1 MPDSRIK
8 DFTEEWFKCYQAKYS
23 LSPMWGGKEAKR
35 TQDMWK
41 WVDKNGV
48 DPGKVYEA
56 ILNYFNDDGFAK
68 EQAHPLE
75 LFFKGISKYMQAPKK
90 TPEQHGKD
98 IIEKAKKMF
107 MESQVR
113 IEERLKVEDKTLS
126 DFGMYFAERYS
137 KDELGCAEW
146 VKKQRVTMNIS
157 EAMKD
162 KESRI
167 YQLWVKEGKAARE
180 YFGSEMVSKLWKSE
194 PSQKP
199 ISEQIKK
206 AKEIEINS

>member
-1 MPDSRIK
+1 MADPRIREFIDEYHK
-8 DFTEEWFKCYQAKYS
+8 SYLIAYKVKPIIT
-23 LSPMWGGKEAKR
+23 GKEAAR
-35 TQDMWK
+35 VQAMWK
-41 WVDKNGV
+41 YCDENSIEQL
-48 DPGKVYEA
+48 KVYEA
-56 ILNYFNDDGFAK
+56 LNNYFNDQGFVK

-75 LFFKGISKYMQAPKK
+75 LFFKGIVKYMQPAKK
-90 TPEQHGKD
+90 TPEEHGKD

-113 IEERLKVEDKTLS
+113 IENRLKVEDKTLS
-126 DFGMYFAERYS
+126 DFGMYFAQRYT
-137 KDELGCAEW
+137 KDEMGCAEW
-146 VKKQRVTMNIS
+146 VKKQRVTMSIS

-199 ISEQIKK
+199 LSEQIKK